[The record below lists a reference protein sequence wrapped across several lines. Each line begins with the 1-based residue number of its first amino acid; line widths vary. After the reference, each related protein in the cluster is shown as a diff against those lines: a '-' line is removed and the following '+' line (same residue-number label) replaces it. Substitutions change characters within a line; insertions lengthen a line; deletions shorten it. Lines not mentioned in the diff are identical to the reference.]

1 MRCGTLLV
9 DVHRTYS
16 ERGFTYL
23 DVPAWHCPKCGES
36 YFHVGTINAIH
47 QDVARRLPG
56 SQPER
61 VPL

>member
-1 MRCGTLLV
+1 M
-9 DVHRTYS
+9 HRAYS

-23 DVPAWHCPKCGES
+23 DVPAWHCPGCGES

-47 QDVARRLPG
+47 HDVARRLPG

-61 VPL
+61 APL